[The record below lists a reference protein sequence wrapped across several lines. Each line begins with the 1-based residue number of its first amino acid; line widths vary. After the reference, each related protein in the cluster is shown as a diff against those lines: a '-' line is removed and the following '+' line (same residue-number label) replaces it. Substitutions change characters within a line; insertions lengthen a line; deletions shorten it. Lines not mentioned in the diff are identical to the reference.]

1 MPPQPRGLDAIR
13 YTCPTPRDASSR
25 MEGYSPDTMPELLL
39 PLLAEGASF
48 TFPTPV
54 AVALF
59 VVGLVG
65 YAAVNA
71 IEIAVV
77 ASNKLRA
84 RAGAEEG
91 HRSAIALDKLK
102 SEQDTFFGA
111 IVVLQN
117 VFVFLVS
124 TSGTV
129 IAVALFGS
137 WGFIFSLVAVPL
149 ITTEFGEYSPKVIA
163 SRSADR
169 IALAVALPVQALV
182 WIMRPI
188 IAALAVIPNMFVRGG
203 PGATVTEAELRMLID
218 IGAEEGAVNE
228 DEAEL
233 LDRVFHFHDRR
244 VTEIMI
250 PRTEVTWLE
259 KDETVAEFY
268 ETYRDAPH
276 SRFPVY
282 DDTVDNVVGIISIKD
297 VLKAV
302 ANDEITPASLLS
314 TLLRPASFIPET
326 KLASELFWQ
335 MQDERQQ
342 MAIAVDEYG
351 GVAGI
356 ITLEILLEEMVGR
369 VVDELGQPSEEYD
382 ELDEHRTRVDGG
394 MSIYDIREELEIA
407 LPDGDYETVAGL
419 VLDRLGH
426 IPNTGESI
434 ALDGYRITVSD
445 VKGVKIESVVITKL
459 EE

>member
-1 MPPQPRGLDAIR
+1 
-13 YTCPTPRDASSR
+13 
-25 MEGYSPDTMPELLL
+25 MEGDRPHSMPDIPL
-39 PLLAEGASF
+39 PLLAEGASLN
-48 TFPTPV
+48 FPIPIAIT
-54 AVALF
+54 LF
-59 VVGLVG
+59 VIGLVG

-77 ASNKLRA
+77 ASNRIRVRA
-84 RAGAEEG
+84 AAEDG

-102 SEQDTFFGA
+102 SNQDTFFGA

-129 IAVALFGS
+129 LAVDLFGS
-137 WGFIFSLVAVPL
+137 WGFLFSLIAVPL
-149 ITTEFGEYSPKVIA
+149 VTTEFGEYSPKVIA

-169 IALAVALPVQALV
+169 IALLVALPVQALV
-182 WIMRPI
+182 WLLSPVTW
-188 IAALAVIPNMFVRGG
+188 ALAILPNLFVKGG
-203 PGATVTEAELRMLID
+203 VDSTVTEAELRMLID
-218 IGAEEGAVNE
+218 IGAEEGAVGE

-244 VTEIMI
+244 ANEIMI
-250 PRTEVTWLE
+250 PRNEVVWLE
-259 KDETVAEFY
+259 KDETVQEFY
-268 ETYRDAPH
+268 AAFTGAPH

-297 VLKAV
+297 VLRAL
-302 ANDEITPASLLS
+302 AAGEIAADSSLEP
-314 TLLRPASFIPET
+314 LLRPPVFIPET
-326 KLASELFWQ
+326 KLVSELFWQ

-342 MAIAVDEYG
+342 MAVAVDEYG

-369 VVDELGQPSEEYD
+369 VVDELGVPSDEYD
-382 ELDEHRTRVDGG
+382 EIDEKRTRVDGG
-394 MSIYDIREELEIA
+394 MSIYDVKEELEIE
-407 LPDGDYETVAGL
+407 LPEGEYETVAGL
-419 VLDRLGH
+419 VLSRLGH
-426 IPNTGESI
+426 IPHAGESI
-434 ALDGYRITVSD
+434 ALDGYRITVSE

-459 EE
+459 DDKDD